1 LPPWT
6 RTHIRTA
13 QRTGTCR
20 TKAPDGLGT
29 GLEGLAAALDALEA
43 EDLDAMS
50 DAELIESARELRRL
64 TDLLKIQW
72 LRELA
77 WVDAHGAAGAEQGIR
92 FPSTASWLQARLDMS
107 AVEASSYVQTAR
119 EMFGGFAR
127 QRPPP

>member
-1 LPPWT
+1 MKPN
-6 RTHIRTA
+6 THSHGPADEHPRA
-13 QRTGTCR
+13 E
-20 TKAPDGLGT
+20 APGGLGT
-29 GLEGLAAALDALEA
+29 GLEGLAAAVDALEA

-72 LRELA
+72 YRELA

-92 FPSTASWLQARLDMS
+92 FPSTASWLQARLGMD
-107 AVEASSYVQTAR
+107 AAEASNHVRIAR
-119 EMFGGFAR
+119 QLFGGRAR